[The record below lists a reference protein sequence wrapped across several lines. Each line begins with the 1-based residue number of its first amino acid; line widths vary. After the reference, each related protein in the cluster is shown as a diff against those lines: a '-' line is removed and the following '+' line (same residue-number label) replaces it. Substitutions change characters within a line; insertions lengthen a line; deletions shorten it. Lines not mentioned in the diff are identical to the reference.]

1 MKITPEKHNFK
12 SPSQKCGNG
21 LVCLYVCLMVFNAT
35 FNNISVISWRS
46 VLLMEEHWGPGE
58 NHLSQVADKLDH
70 IMLYTSPWSRFE
82 LTSVVMGTD
91 CMGNPIP
98 TTIRPRRPVGN
109 GLLSY
114 LQCMEFTDNI
124 IYRLWLGVHW
134 PSFFAWAELELTT
147 LVVIGTDCTG
157 SCKSNYHTTTT
168 MTAPITNMES

>member
-1 MKITPEKHNFK
+1 MVLF
-12 SPSQKCGNG
+12 
-21 LVCLYVCLMVFNAT
+21 VCMFVWWCLMSLSTIFQLYRGGQ
-35 FNNISVISWRS
+35 FYWWRNTDDQ
-46 VLLMEEHWGPGE
+46 EKTTCR
-58 NHLSQVADKLDH
+58 KLYH

-82 LTSVVMGTD
+82 LTTSVVMGTD
-91 CMGNPIP
+91 CIGNPIP